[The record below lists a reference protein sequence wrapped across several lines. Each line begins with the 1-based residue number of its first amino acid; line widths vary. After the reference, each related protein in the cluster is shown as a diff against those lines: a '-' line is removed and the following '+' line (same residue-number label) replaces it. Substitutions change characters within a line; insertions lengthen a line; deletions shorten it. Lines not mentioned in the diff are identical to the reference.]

1 MPRTVQSEI
10 VYDSSFFTPVQ
21 MQPRSVLS
29 IGFTNWA
36 RWASQHLVS
45 FPQLVRRYGVSFVVV
60 HLRIEY
66 LAPFRFLDG
75 DRVLVSTGVQVDTTG
90 RYLHVTSEVTN
101 GDYAI
106 ARAESY
112 ARCVRLDSD
121 RGFGAETGRIPDV
134 LSALFDADEQGAP
147 PPPRVLHESLEALET
162 GHPAVAAAANP
173 VVMHRG
179 LCEVADQWSFVEIP
193 AQLGAARETLVA
205 RHGGRIPRIRSGL
218 TSPVRCIEIELM
230 RPFFLLDE
238 ATFAAAAHHVDDS
251 VAFSHRLLGRDG
263 RLHGLALETFDAPV
277 EPPANALRAP
287 HDDTTH

>member
-10 VYDSSFFTPVQ
+10 LYDSSFFTPVQ

-29 IGFTNWA
+29 IGFANWA
-36 RWASQHLVS
+36 KWASRHLAS
-45 FPQLVRRYGVSFVVV
+45 FPQLIRRFGVSFVIV
-60 HLRIEY
+60 RIRIDY

-75 DRVLVSTGVQVDTTG
+75 DRVIASTGVQVDTTG
-90 RYLHVTSEVTN
+90 RYLRVTSEVTD
-101 GDYAI
+101 GDHAI

-134 LSALFDADEQGAP
+134 LNDLFHSDEQGAP
-147 PPPRVLHESLEALET
+147 PPPRVLQESLETLEAK
-162 GHPAVAAAANP
+162 HPAVAGVTNP

-205 RHGGRIPRIRSGL
+205 QHGRRNPRIRSGL
-218 TSPVRCIEIELM
+218 TDPVRGIEIELM

-238 ATFAAAAHHVDDS
+238 ATFAASVHHVDDS
-251 VAFSHRLLGRDG
+251 IAFSHRLVGRDG
-263 RLHGLALETFDAPV
+263 RLHGLALETFDAPD
-277 EPPANALRAP
+277 EPAEVAA
-287 HDDTTH
+287 